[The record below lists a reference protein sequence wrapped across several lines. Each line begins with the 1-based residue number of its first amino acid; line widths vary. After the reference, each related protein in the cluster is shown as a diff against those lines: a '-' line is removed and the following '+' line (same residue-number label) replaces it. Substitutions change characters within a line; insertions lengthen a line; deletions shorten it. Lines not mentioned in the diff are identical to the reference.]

1 MQTSSR
7 LQPAGLIPRFDI
19 TRARQALALGS
30 MLLIAGGLGA
40 CSSKA
45 VKEAPPVVEQPLVRP
60 TPAAPNGTSELL
72 PERERIKVET
82 GELALP
88 VDQLGE
94 LDYTEEYSPRA
105 IDDDY
110 IDEKLRM
117 MAVERWGD
125 AVDAIIEV
133 KTELS
138 ANSREVNVSAQAV
151 KVRGDCSFCRHP
163 NSTITRQ

>member
-1 MQTSSR
+1 
-7 LQPAGLIPRFDI
+7 
-19 TRARQALALGS
+19 
-30 MLLIAGGLGA
+30 
-40 CSSKA
+40 
-45 VKEAPPVVEQPLVRP
+45 VVEQPLVRP

-88 VDQLGE
+88 FDQLGE

-138 ANSREVNVSAQAV
+138 ADSREVNVSAQAV